1 MAHFLSALIDG
12 PYRRWALENLRTGRT
27 VATTV
32 ETAFDSASR
41 RRGLLGRDGLA
52 PGTVLVL
59 APCSAVHTFFMR
71 FPIDV
76 VFVRRDGTVAAVRA
90 EMRAWR
96 MAAGRGAF
104 ATLEFAAGGAAG
116 AIVPGDRLAFVET
129 RSGPDGSRS
138 GPDQTT
144 FFS

>member
-1 MAHFLSALIDG
+1 MAHFLSALVNR
-12 PYRRWALENLRTGRT
+12 PHQRWALENLRSGRT

-32 ETAFDSASR
+32 ESAFDSASR

-52 PGTVLVL
+52 PGTVLIL

-76 VFVRRDGTVAAVRA
+76 VFVRRDGTVAAVRTSL
-90 EMRAWR
+90 RPWR

-104 ATLEFAAGGAAG
+104 AALEFAAGAA
-116 AIVPGDRLAFVET
+116 AELVPGDRLALVEA
-129 RSGPDGSRS
+129 PS

-144 FFS
+144 FLS